1 MLLMIDNY
9 DSFAYILL
17 QYFKELGQDTLVYR
31 NNAITVGAIEEL
43 NPDYIVI
50 SPGPCDPDHAGI
62 SLQTIK
68 HFAEEI
74 PLLGVCLGHQAMGQA
89 FGGKVVRASRPMH
102 GKTSTI
108 FHDGKTLFAGIVP
121 GFTATR
127 YHSLILER
135 ESLPSCFTISAET
148 DQGEI
153 MAIRHKHFPL
163 EGVQFHPE
171 SILTDS
177 GHRML
182 DNFLKTY
189 NKEEVTAL
197 ASFNRDIKLCP

>member
-68 HFAEEI
+68 HFAGKI

-89 FGGKVVRASRPMH
+89 FGGKVIRASRLMH

-108 FHDGKTLFAGIVP
+108 FHDGKTIFTGIVP

-135 ESLPSCFTISAET
+135 ESLPSCFTITAET

-153 MAIRHKHFPL
+153 MAIRHNHLPL

-189 NKEEVTAL
+189 HKEEVAAL
-197 ASFNRDIKLCP
+197 ASFNRDIELYP